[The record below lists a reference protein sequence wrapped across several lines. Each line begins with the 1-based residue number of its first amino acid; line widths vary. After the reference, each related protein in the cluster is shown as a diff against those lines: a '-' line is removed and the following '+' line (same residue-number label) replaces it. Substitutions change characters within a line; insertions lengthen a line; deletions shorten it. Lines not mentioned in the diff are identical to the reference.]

1 MLLAVRLGSR
11 CYGVTFC
18 DILLICW
25 AYLLSG
31 GVLAWLSVWSEVQT
45 CIWPSWCHCHSL
57 SLASVKS
64 RLVLPFWYWPT
75 RVDPEKGLLNGCVCV
90 CVVEPTFQESLR
102 HHNSFSKYVAKYL
115 EYPQK
120 TSKNLTASSSK
131 ISYSNIKTFKQTYTG
146 HLNRHTL
153 FTVVSVPTYD
163 AIYVVLDL
171 WWRH

>member
-1 MLLAVRLGSR
+1 M
-11 CYGVTFC
+11 
-18 DILLICW
+18 
-25 AYLLSG
+25 
-31 GVLAWLSVWSEVQT
+31 
-45 CIWPSWCHCHSL
+45 
-57 SLASVKS
+57 
-64 RLVLPFWYWPT
+64 
-75 RVDPEKGLLNGCVCV
+75 

-120 TSKNLTASSSK
+120 TSKNLTASSFK
-131 ISYSNIKTFKQTYTG
+131 ISRDLISNIKTFKQTYTG

-171 WWRH
+171 